1 MEISRKKIHRYYM
14 QLSKKFDISIV
25 IIGFNTYE
33 PLKQLLDS
41 INLIEINKSIEV
53 IYIDDGSTE
62 SSFNLFNK
70 YIMNFS
76 TKGHRINKNKGRAF
90 ATQKGIAMAQG
101 EWLYF
106 IRSNEII
113 LKNTFSRYFKLISNK
128 EILAVMGVVQYSS
141 QDKQFENY
149 LNSNYRGVSRY
160 ISGSLIPYK
169 YLLFNNSIIHHQVF
183 KYITINPRLN
193 QYGGEELDFSFKFN
207 AKYPDQIIACPEA
220 IVLRNNYPTLAQHCD
235 RLFEFG
241 SYNFKLLSSELKTEV
256 VKYKFLLIPVMKHII
271 ETIYL
276 LSNVLYKINWRNKK
290 INYRLIQTIML
301 CSILRGYH
309 RGS

>member
-1 MEISRKKIHRYYM
+1 M

-53 IYIDDGSTE
+53 IYIDDGSTD

-149 LNSNYRGVSRY
+149 LNSNYRGVSQY

-193 QYGGEELDFSFKFN
+193 QYRELFSLF
-207 AKYPDQIIACPEA
+207 
-220 IVLRNNYPTLAQHCD
+220 HC
-235 RLFEFG
+235 
-241 SYNFKLLSSELKTEV
+241 
-256 VKYKFLLIPVMKHII
+256 FL
-271 ETIYL
+271 
-276 LSNVLYKINWRNKK
+276 
-290 INYRLIQTIML
+290 YRE
-301 CSILRGYH
+301 
-309 RGS
+309 